1 MAASRVQSWADKQRN
16 KGARTYLNGGELVQS
31 TFLTL
36 TFAFALG
43 FMATFA
49 LPLIL
54 AFLSLRDKILT
65 FWGATVKKGVSWTRE
80 SSLEP
85 VAGPWPLPRGTWE
98 EGWPFTSPSS
108 KLGRSGC
115 GRGWLARWW
124 ARVHAN
130 MTWAVWRRSTTRASF
145 YSTPWQRHPVP
156 CHFLLAWR

>member
-1 MAASRVQSWADKQRN
+1 MVESWTRGLSSLKGNSQLCCERAEDSAPPPDRPKWRRAGSRAGQTN
-16 KGARTYLNGGELVQS
+16 KETKEKVEDRPRTYLNGGELVQS

-54 AFLSLRDKILT
+54 AFLFVRDKILT

-85 VAGPWPLPRGTWE
+85 VAGPWPLPRGT
-98 EGWPFTSPSS
+98 
-108 KLGRSGC
+108 
-115 GRGWLARWW
+115 
-124 ARVHAN
+124 
-130 MTWAVWRRSTTRASF
+130 
-145 YSTPWQRHPVP
+145 
-156 CHFLLAWR
+156 